1 MCASVCDVCQGIASV
16 VSYVH
21 KKQRHPRVIWVNLRD
36 DVTVQCDQATY
47 SVRDTAALDEPV
59 LLPAATRNDIEVTA
73 LGRKQERR
81 SWGWRQDPL
90 KICRRGQCMF

>member
-1 MCASVCDVCQGIASV
+1 MCACVRVSQGIANV

-36 DVTVQCDQATY
+36 DVTVQCDLVTY

-59 LLPAATRNDIEVTA
+59 LLPAATRNDIEVSSS
-73 LGRKQERR
+73 RNI
-81 SWGWRQDPL
+81 S
-90 KICRRGQCMF
+90 